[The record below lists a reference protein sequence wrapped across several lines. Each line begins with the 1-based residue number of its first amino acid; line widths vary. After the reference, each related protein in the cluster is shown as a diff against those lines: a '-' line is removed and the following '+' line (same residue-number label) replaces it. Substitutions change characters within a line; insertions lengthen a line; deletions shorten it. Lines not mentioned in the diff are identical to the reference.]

1 MIKKFF
7 LLCFCFF
14 SLMTLN
20 AENKETQK
28 VKEKEQMEKERF
40 YYDVC
45 CSAPRLNPGEYVSVG
60 FIGNSGTLSP
70 FGNNIVD
77 GGMGCGMDGVARD
90 RSRKYCLPK
99 AVEAMWVSYSDRKV
113 YSVAS
118 LLPYD
123 MILSLFN
130 DGGTPCIPA
139 SQDTTRE
146 ERLRLIQ
153 GLDLCFMPEGKV
165 MLYVKAPVKCILLD
179 WSATGNEVTDD
190 NILSKL
196 YKRRELDDIES
207 FFDKM
212 SSYPEDEHW
221 TSYRSKHGS
230 VAPLLERY
238 LQRFNY
244 TLNFEFENEET
255 SVYSVESYFTN
266 GEHYDRTPKYNE
278 AFKMP
283 SRLKEFWVMWD
294 YKDSRYSCYMYFNEA
309 EVLKV
314 FDEAYGGEDRTQKGE
329 LKIKVCKYN
338 NLFDISLN
346 VGDKSIKLEKTA
358 IRVFRRPIENPTKAG
373 ELIYKNYKGDHTNFF
388 ADDDEYVGE

>member
-20 AENKETQK
+20 AGNKETQK
-28 VKEKEQMEKERF
+28 IKEKGEMENERF

-60 FIGNSGTLSP
+60 FIGESGTLRP
-70 FGNNIVD
+70 FGNNGVK

-99 AVEAMWVSYSDRKV
+99 AIEATWVSYSDRKV

-123 MILSLFN
+123 TILSLFN

-139 SQDTTRE
+139 SQDTTGE

-283 SRLKEFWVMWD
+283 SRLKEFEVLWD
-294 YKDSRYSCYMYFNEA
+294 TKDSRYTCFMYFNE
-309 EVLKV
+309 EEMLKV
-314 FDEAYGGEDRTQKGE
+314 FDEAYGEDRTQKGE

-346 VGDKSIKLEKTA
+346 VGDKSIKLEKTE
-358 IRVFRRPIENPTKAG
+358 IRVFQDPIEKPNGKGT
-373 ELIYKNYKGDHTNFF
+373 LIYKNYEGNHKNLF
-388 ADDDEYVGE
+388 ADHKKYVVE